1 MLTARPHTPPLK
13 SINQILNIK
22 GESNKAKGNQS
33 VLKLLLLAFSL
44 LDGTYQDCSF
54 LLLSSH
60 YYVII
65 IIIIIII
72 NNSSLEWMEE
82 LLVYFNVFKTP
93 ISKRMFRK
101 FVLSKW

>member
-1 MLTARPHTPPLK
+1 MLTARPHTPPMK

-33 VLKLLLLAFSL
+33 VPKLLLLAFSF

-54 LLLSSH
+54 LLLTNY

-65 IIIIIII
+65 IIMIIIII
-72 NNSSLEWMEE
+72 YSSLE
-82 LLVYFNVFKTP
+82 
-93 ISKRMFRK
+93 
-101 FVLSKW
+101 